1 MPEDEMR
8 RFPNAT
14 IKGLLAVE
22 PGSLIYVPIGQV
34 MVPGLKGLGHEEGD
48 DVHVVF
54 TLSSMPEEPNSPQ
67 MILPDESQR
76 VLDLGKKWRIAL
88 PIDPERMKFRNF
100 DTGDDACG
108 VVVYSDIWFL
118 RVMFNNLGNP
128 RPACMDLSTGKVDFS
143 FPGGKNVLFSGWE
156 FTLEGSDNV
165 ILRWP
170 E

>member
-14 IKGLLAVE
+14 IKGLMAVE
-22 PGSLIYVPIGQV
+22 PGSLIFVPISQV
-34 MVPGLKGLGHEEGD
+34 MVPGLKGLGNEDGD

-54 TLSSMPEEPNSPQ
+54 TLSSMSKEPTSPQ
-67 MILPDESQR
+67 LILPDQSQR
-76 VLDLGKKWRIAL
+76 VLDLGKNCSIQL
-88 PIDPERMKFRNF
+88 PLDSASMNFRGD
-100 DTGDDACG
+100 DTGNDTCG
-108 VVVYSDIWFL
+108 VVVHSDTWFL
-118 RVMFNNLGNP
+118 RVMFYQGVP
-128 RPACMDLSTGKVDFS
+128 RAAFMDLSTGKVDFS